1 MMSFKRPPAYTL
13 ASILAVACCTELP
26 ATPGDAADPWSKVQA
41 ALAAMDTTPAPPPE
55 EATADGAPVRQ
66 GPKVLFRFKADDPS
80 VKRVHLAGNF
90 NSWALN
96 REGEVLNELAVMQP
110 VEGGRWYRRVELSP
124 GQYAYQ
130 YIIERQ
136 DGTFDW
142 LKDPHA
148 EESNEEG
155 HSILRIAPCKE
166 GVAPSG
172 TEQDNLAASDLAG
185 KTGDGT
191 NRILSVRKT
200 WVRPGETN
208 EVETAPWKDEAG
220 RKVIVE
226 VSTPLGRSIHRAEHE
241 VGPGTATLPVPAI
254 ETEGGYVL
262 TVKKGGDGNDTVLGR
277 TVLTVADSIAD
288 DLRYGFYASYGS
300 TEGDYDEKAAMLAAM
315 HVNAV
320 EFYDYFPAH
329 GKYAPTEF
337 EYEFEPFGIAIN
349 AEDVKRKID
358 SGHERNILAIAYVA
372 AYAASQSV
380 YDQHPYP
387 MTDEEGRPKVFN
399 GEIMTEEEADRQG
412 KPKWFRIMNIAKDSP
427 WREYV
432 LEELRRTLDD
442 SPDDLVAFDGFE
454 IDTYGDS
461 PGTKFYAEG
470 SAHNGEY
477 LTDVLRDFVDET
489 REVTRSVKPHGLVS
503 FNSINEF
510 GVSDMVNVTDF
521 LFLEIWRF
529 YNPEL
534 GGLVDICFR
543 NRAPA
548 RQRVVLKLYPA
559 DMDPKQKS
567 WPAGTLAR
575 ILGAT
580 MTGGG
585 SLMVVGE
592 PDEKNST
599 MHGLNS
605 LFYPDHQPLRS
616 GNAELIRDYY
626 GHDAML
632 FGYTHGKNV
641 HNTAIDARLE
651 GAITRTYAAE
661 GRDALVVQILRAGE
675 DRRWTVDVPLP
686 EPLAD
691 QILEVPLPGD
701 VKPRA
706 VYFASPDNEAF
717 RLPVPAE
724 FSVENGVARVTL
736 PELRVHATVI
746 LQY

>member
-1 MMSFKRPPAYTL
+1 MSFPRISVL
-13 ASILAVACCTELP
+13 ALTVLLP
-26 ATPGDAADPWSKVQA
+26 AGGAAEKAGTPEPNEAWQQVRASMSQ
-41 ALAAMDTTPAPPPE
+41 MEQTPPGIPE
-55 EATADGAPVRQ
+55 VAGQDGPPVRE
-66 GPKVLFRFKADDPS
+66 GHRVLFRFKTDPAI
-80 VKRVHLAGNF
+80 KKVHLAGNF

-96 REGEVLNELAVMQP
+96 RDGDVLNDLSVMKSAG
-110 VEGGRWYRRVELSP
+110 EGRWYRWVDLSP
-124 GQYAYQ
+124 GQHAYQ
-130 YIIERQ
+130 YVVERA
-136 DGTFDW
+136 DGGFDW

-148 EESNEEG
+148 KESNKEG
-155 HSILRIAPCKE
+155 HSILHIAATSEATQRSEP
-166 GVAPSG
+166 GASY
-172 TEQDNLAASDLAG
+172 LAAYGADEESPGG
-185 KTGDGT
+185 KDQAL
-191 NRILSVRKT
+191 RVLKT

-208 EVETAPWKDEAG
+208 ELDTAAWKERAG
-220 RKVIVE
+220 GKVTLE
-226 VSTPLGRSIHRAEHE
+226 VTTPLGEPVHRAEH
-241 VGPGTATLPVPAI
+241 VIATDTATLPIPAI
-254 ETEGGYVL
+254 DREGGYVL
-262 TVKKGGDGNDTVLGR
+262 TVRKSGGELLGR
-277 TVLTVADSIAD
+277 SVLTVADSIAD

-300 TEGDYDEKAAMLAAM
+300 TAGDYDKKAAMLAAM
-315 HVNAV
+315 HVNSV

-329 GKYAPTEF
+329 GKYAPTEL

-358 SGHERNILAIAYVA
+358 AGHERNILAIAYVA

-399 GEIMTEEEADRQG
+399 GETMTEEEADRQG

-427 WREYV
+427 WQKYV
-432 LEELRRTLDD
+432 LEEFRRTLDD
-442 SPDDLVAFDGFE
+442 SPDDLVSFDGFE
-454 IDTYGDS
+454 IDTYGDN

-477 LTDVLRDFVDET
+477 LSDVLRDFVDET
-489 REVTRSVKPHGLVS
+489 RKVTRSVKPHGLVS

-510 GVSDMVNVTDF
+510 GVSNMVDVTDF

-529 YNPEL
+529 YNAEL

-559 DMDPKQKS
+559 DMDPKQKA

-592 PDEKNST
+592 PDEKNGT

-626 GHDAML
+626 SHDAML

-641 HNTAIDARLE
+641 HNTTIDARLE

-661 GRDALVVQILRAGE
+661 GRDALVVQILWAGE

-691 QILEVPLPGD
+691 QILEVPLPGG

-706 VYFASPDNEAF
+706 VYFASPDNAAF

-724 FSVENGVARVTL
+724 FSVENGVAGVTL